1 MLTMAKVQ
9 KKIKRSQ
16 ASLTGGFIV
25 GLAVVAL
32 GMLIA
37 KELGWQQGF
46 IPWTISLVIGTMMG
60 VWVRVADL

>member
-1 MLTMAKVQ
+1 MLTMTKSH

-37 KELGWQQGF
+37 KELGWQQGI

>member
-1 MLTMAKVQ
+1 MAKAQ

-25 GLAVVAL
+25 GMAVAAL

-37 KELGWQQGF
+37 KELGCQQSF
-46 IPWTISLVIGTMMG
+46 VPWTGSLVIVTMMG